1 MRDQLW
7 YCLKD
12 YNGYEYSCDGYL
24 RSMKN
29 YIKNPQGKLIKKYKP
44 KKGEPYYRISNNH
57 NERVKVYESE
67 IRAMIRNKQYT
78 AVRRTNDTDI
88 SSRNILEPTKRQK
101 QNNVYVGIP
110 KFTIIKEKKNAVFFF

>member
-12 YNGYEYSCDGYL
+12 FNGYEYSCDGYL

-29 YIKNPQGKLIKKYKP
+29 YIKNPQGQLIKKYRP
-44 KKGEPYYRISNNH
+44 KKGEPYYRLSNNH

-67 IRAMIRNKQYT
+67 LRDMVKNKQYT
-78 AVRRTNDTDI
+78 AVRRTNQTDI
-88 SSRNILEPTKRQK
+88 SSRNKLEPTKRQK
-101 QNNVYVGIP
+101 KDNVYVGIP
-110 KFTIIKEKKNAVFFF
+110 KFTIIGEKKNAVFFF